1 MILREATVT
10 EAAALAKV
18 HGAAFEAPWNASDIA
33 VMLKGAGAFAFAVQ
47 APRRLA
53 GFILCRTLADQ
64 SEILTLAT
72 HPRHRRLGV
81 AKSLAA
87 CACAAARARG
97 AATMFLEVAADN
109 AAAIALYM
117 GEGFER
123 AGERRGYYARPGG
136 PAVDAW
142 VLRLALNR

>member
-64 SEILTLAT
+64 AEILTLAT

-81 AKSLAA
+81 AKSLVA
-87 CACAAARARG
+87 CACAAAFLASMGTRG
-97 AATMFLEVAADN
+97 RCVSSQR
-109 AAAIALYM
+109 AIAGLTSRV
-117 GEGFER
+117 R
-123 AGERRGYYARPGG
+123 ATVPVGHPIA
-136 PAVDAW
+136 
-142 VLRLALNR
+142 